1 MTERVGMGDNGGTSA
16 AQSEMEAYNWTMFV
30 DLVQLAF
37 RKGKLAEEAMW
48 KAVVL
53 ITKGK
58 TDYRGIGF
66 LEVTKL

>member
-1 MTERVGMGDNGGTSA
+1 MTENGGTSA
-16 AQSEMEAYNWTMFV
+16 TQSDTEADNWTMVV

-58 TDYRGIGF
+58 TDYRGISF
-66 LEVTKL
+66 VEVM